1 MKKTVYILIFLINLT
16 SFSQE
21 KDSPDRI
28 LTYGTPMYSHQK
40 AKEFVG
46 KRWGIELYP
55 VAACIV
61 SRQLVDSANTV
72 NSKLWKKM
80 DSIHG
85 IDSEK
90 KFRNETIAEMKRVI
104 EVEKLFESDRQVK
117 KRKRKIERIKE
128 QTSSNLEDVS
138 ADGNIYYWT
147 VYSFESYN
155 NPEYKWKPEFKVGVN
170 LIEKKI
176 EIIELE

>member
-1 MKKTVYILIFLINLT
+1 LKKIIYILSILLSWT
-16 SFSQE
+16 SFSQSE
-21 KDSPDRI
+21 NLPDRI
-28 LTYGTPMYSHQK
+28 LTLGESNYHYRK
-40 AKEFVG
+40 AKEFTAE
-46 KRWGIELYP
+46 KWNIEIYP
-55 VAACIV
+55 ATNGFIN
-61 SRQLVDSANTV
+61 QKIVDSV
-72 NSKLWKKM
+72 NKVHSKLWKKM

-85 IDSEK
+85 IDSKK
-90 KFRNETIAEMKRVI
+90 KFRNETITEMKRVI

-147 VYSFESYN
+147 VYSFDSYN
-155 NPEYKWKPEFKVGVN
+155 NPEYKWKPEFKVEVN
-170 LIEKKI
+170 FNDKKI